1 MENYDK
7 LLENIYNKLQS
18 SKSTSGER
26 FEIPQFE
33 VLIEGK
39 NKTIIKNFRK
49 VCDTI
54 RRDPVMLSK
63 NISKEVGAPVDIDNE
78 RLIIHRKVFPI
89 VLQKKLDFFVNEFV
103 ICKQCG
109 KPDTNIATVERTKML
124 VCESCGAR
132 RPVR

>member
-1 MENYDK
+1 MEDYNK
-7 LLENIYNKLQS
+7 LLENIYSKLQN
-18 SKSTSGER
+18 SKAASGER
-26 FEIPQFE
+26 FELPQFE
-33 VLIEGK
+33 GLVEGK
-39 NKTIIKNFRK
+39 NKTIIKNFK
-49 VCDTI
+49 KICDTI

-78 RLIIHRKVFPI
+78 RLIIHRKVFTI

-109 KPDTNIATVERTKML
+109 KPDTNIMNVERTKML

-132 RPVR
+132 RPVK